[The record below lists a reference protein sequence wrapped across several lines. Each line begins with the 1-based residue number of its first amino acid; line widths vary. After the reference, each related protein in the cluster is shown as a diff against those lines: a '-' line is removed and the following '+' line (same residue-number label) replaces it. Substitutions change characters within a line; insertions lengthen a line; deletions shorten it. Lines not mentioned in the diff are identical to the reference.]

1 MKESRKTLMTKKVFR
16 EVLLELLQSKALSK
30 ITITEICE
38 KANLNRSTFYAH
50 YVEVGDLL
58 HDIENEVISNIPK
71 VYDNNEHNRK
81 TVKTAELES
90 FFEYVRE
97 NAFEF
102 RILLIDSDSNA
113 FYESLKNAIL
123 EYYISVNHS
132 YLTMDKE
139 FQLIYSVNGAI
150 GMMLEWIKRG
160 FPYNTKEFTKMVME
174 NAKFVFVW
182 NN

>member
-1 MKESRKTLMTKKVFR
+1 MSDGKPPESINLMVSKNFRVKNCMKESRKTLMTKKVFR
-16 EVLLELLQSKALSK
+16 EVLLELLQSKPLSR

-38 KANLNRSTFYAH
+38 KADLNRSTFYAH

-58 HDIENEVISNIPK
+58 HEIEN
-71 VYDNNEHNRK
+71 
-81 TVKTAELES
+81 
-90 FFEYVRE
+90 
-97 NAFEF
+97 
-102 RILLIDSDSNA
+102 SDSNA

-150 GMMLEWIKRG
+150 GMMLEWIKRE
-160 FPYNTKEFTKMVME
+160 FPYDTKEFAKMVIK
-174 NAKFVFVW
+174 NAKFIRD
-182 NN
+182 